1 MNIQELR
8 QSLKFKWLSYYE
20 QNRSWLVK
28 IRVWGTY
35 NGVRRPSSGF
45 ILATLSVLEPRF
57 DEVISFVV
65 SLNNNPDEIVTA
77 LGLNFNPDEELS
89 LINLEDF
96 LCASN
101 WQGEFL
107 PESQE
112 ESADLPIVATGSEFV
127 GGETLE
133 SESESCALPRLSQS
147 VSSVAVA
154 TRPTTKM
161 VDSPKLP
168 AALLLEDKPLR
179 SPLAITIN
187 VCQKNQTLPSPTVKH
202 PRLHHLP
209 IKFCS
214 LLLQKNCLIGILFL
228 HNCLKS
234 PVPSNGNGKIP
245 PQPQD
250 ITPPMNLTPS
260 QNASN
265 LASWVDECCQGREY
279 HREVAMAR

>member
-20 QNRSWLVK
+20 QNCSWLVK
-28 IRVWGTY
+28 IRVWGNY

-45 ILATLSVLEPRF
+45 ILATLSVLEPQF

-77 LGLNFNPDEELS
+77 LGLDFNPDEELS

-96 LCASN
+96 VCASN

-107 PESQE
+107 PENHE
-112 ESADLPIVATGSEFV
+112 ESEDLPLVATASEFM
-127 GGETLE
+127 GGETLK

-187 VCQKNQTLPSPTVKH
+187 VCHKNQTLPSRIVKH
-202 PRLHHLP
+202 PRLYHVP
-209 IKFCS
+209 IKFCC

-228 HNCLKS
+228 HNSLKS
-234 PVPSNGNGKIP
+234 SVPSNGNGKIT

-250 ITPPMNLTPS
+250 ITPPMNLPRS
-260 QNASN
+260 QNASS
-265 LASWVDECCQGREY
+265 LASWVDESCQGREY
-279 HREVAMAR
+279 DREAAIAR

>member
-107 PESQE
+107 RENQE
-112 ESADLPIVATGSEFV
+112 ESEDLPIVASNSEFV
-127 GGETLE
+127 GGETLK

-154 TRPTTKM
+154 TRPSTKM
-161 VDSPKLP
+161 VDYPKLP

-187 VCQKNQTLPSPTVKH
+187 VCQKNQTLPSRKVKH
-202 PRLHHLP
+202 PRLHHVP
-209 IKFCS
+209 INFCC

-228 HNCLKS
+228 HNSLKS
-234 PVPSNGNGKIP
+234 PVPSNGKGKIP
-245 PQPQD
+245 PQLQD
-250 ITPPMNLTPS
+250 ITPPMNLPPN
-260 QNASN
+260 QNASS
-265 LASWVDECCQGREY
+265 LASWVDESCQGREY
-279 HREVAMAR
+279 DREAATAR